1 MPGFHTAALTVL
13 AMLAFAANSLL
24 CRLALQS
31 HAIDAA
37 SFTAVRLVSGALVLA
52 LVVRLRAPSGAV
64 VGSGRWGS
72 AAWLFVYAAAFSLAY
87 LQLPAGVGA
96 LLLFGAVQ
104 ATMVGV
110 GLWRGERLALRQWA
124 GLVLALGGLVVLLRP
139 GLSAPPWGAAGLM
152 LLAGVAWGAYSL
164 RGKGAKDPVGVTAGN
179 FLRAAPLAL
188 LMWGGGGGPGLC
200 QRGGAGLCAVLWRAD
215 VRIGLCGLVCG
226 AAAVEGGH
234 GGVGAA
240 ERAAAGGHRGRVAAG
255 RKLDAAVVAGGG
267 GHPGWDCAGGA
278 GAAWAAACGARCA
291 RAPALSACRRAGD
304 VVAQSDWGRG
314 ANLAGGWWCPGFI
327 KKCSLQ
333 RWPDQR

>member
-1 MPGFHTAALTVL
+1 MPGFHTAVLTVL

-31 HAIDAA
+31 HSMDAG

-52 LVVRLRAPSGAV
+52 LVVRLRAPPAAA

-72 AAWLFVYAAAFSLAY
+72 AVWLFVYAAAFSLAY

-139 GLSAPPWGAAGLM
+139 GLSAPLWGAAGLM

-179 FLRAAPLAL
+179 FLLAAPLAL
-188 LMWGGGGGPGLC
+188 LMWGLMAG
-200 QRGGAGLCAVLWRAD
+200 QASVSAAGLAYALCSGALTSGLGYVAWYAALPQLKAGTAASVQLSVPLLAAIGAVSLLGESWTLR
-215 VRIGLCGLVCG
+215 LSL
-226 AAAVEGGH
+226 
-234 GGVGAA
+234 
-240 ERAAAGGHRGRVAAG
+240 
-255 RKLDAAVVAGGG
+255 
-267 GHPGWDCAGGA
+267 A
-278 GAAWAAACGARCA
+278 GAAILGGIALVVLARPGPQPA
-291 RAPALSACRRAGD
+291 VHVAP
-304 VVAQSDWGRG
+304 GRQ
-314 ANLAGGWWCPGFI
+314 P
-327 KKCSLQ
+327 
-333 RWPDQR
+333 

>member
-1 MPGFHTAALTVL
+1 MPGFHTAVLTVL

-31 HAIDAA
+31 HSMDAC

-52 LVVRLRAPSGAV
+52 LVVRLRAPSAAAGR
-64 VGSGRWGS
+64 GRWGS

-188 LMWGGGGGPGLC
+188 LMWGLMAG
-200 QRGGAGLCAVLWRAD
+200 QASVSAAGLASALCSGALTSGLGYVAWYAALPQLKAGTAASVQLSVPLLAAIGAVSLLGESWTLR
-215 VRIGLCGLVCG
+215 LSL
-226 AAAVEGGH
+226 
-234 GGVGAA
+234 
-240 ERAAAGGHRGRVAAG
+240 
-255 RKLDAAVVAGGG
+255 
-267 GHPGWDCAGGA
+267 A
-278 GAAWAAACGARCA
+278 GAAILGGIALVVLARPGPQPA
-291 RAPALSACRRAGD
+291 VHVAP
-304 VVAQSDWGRG
+304 GRQ
-314 ANLAGGWWCPGFI
+314 P
-327 KKCSLQ
+327 
-333 RWPDQR
+333 

>member
-1 MPGFHTAALTVL
+1 MPGFHTAVLTVL

-31 HAIDAA
+31 HSMDAG

-52 LVVRLRAPSGAV
+52 LVVRLRTPPAAA

-110 GLWRGERLALRQWA
+110 GLWRGERLVLRQWA

-139 GLSAPPWGAAGLM
+139 GLSTPPWGAAGLM

-179 FLRAAPLAL
+179 FLRAVPLAL
-188 LMWGGGGGPGLC
+188 LMWGLMAG
-200 QRGGAGLCAVLWRAD
+200 QASVSAAGLASALCSGALTSGLGYVAWYAALPQLKAGTAASVQLSVPLLAAIGAVWLLGESWTLR
-215 VRIGLCGLVCG
+215 LSL
-226 AAAVEGGH
+226 
-234 GGVGAA
+234 
-240 ERAAAGGHRGRVAAG
+240 
-255 RKLDAAVVAGGG
+255 
-267 GHPGWDCAGGA
+267 A
-278 GAAWAAACGARCA
+278 GAAILGGIALVVLARPGPPPA
-291 RAPALSACRRAGD
+291 VTVAP
-304 VVAQSDWGRG
+304 GRQ
-314 ANLAGGWWCPGFI
+314 P
-327 KKCSLQ
+327 
-333 RWPDQR
+333 

>member
-1 MPGFHTAALTVL
+1 MPGFHTAVLTVL

-31 HAIDAA
+31 HSMDAG

-52 LVVRLRAPSGAV
+52 LVVRLRAPSAAAGR
-64 VGSGRWGS
+64 GRWGS
-72 AAWLFVYAAAFSLAY
+72 GAWLFVYAAAFSLAY

-188 LMWGGGGGPGLC
+188 LMWGLMAG
-200 QRGGAGLCAVLWRAD
+200 QASVSVAGLAYALCSGVLTSGLGYVAWYAALPQLKAGTAASVQLSVPLLAAIGAVSLLGESWTLR
-215 VRIGLCGLVCG
+215 LSL
-226 AAAVEGGH
+226 
-234 GGVGAA
+234 
-240 ERAAAGGHRGRVAAG
+240 
-255 RKLDAAVVAGGG
+255 
-267 GHPGWDCAGGA
+267 A
-278 GAAWAAACGARCA
+278 GAAILGGIALVVLARPGPQPA
-291 RAPALSACRRAGD
+291 VTVAP
-304 VVAQSDWGRG
+304 GRQ
-314 ANLAGGWWCPGFI
+314 P
-327 KKCSLQ
+327 
-333 RWPDQR
+333 

>member
-31 HAIDAA
+31 HSMDAG

-52 LVVRLRAPSGAV
+52 LVVRLRAPSAAAGR
-64 VGSGRWGS
+64 GRWGS
-72 AAWLFVYAAAFSLAY
+72 GAWLFVYAAAFSLAY

-110 GLWRGERLALRQWA
+110 GLWLGERLALRQWA

-152 LLAGVAWGAYSL
+152 LLAGVAWRAYSL

-188 LMWGGGGGPGLC
+188 LMWGLMAG
-200 QRGGAGLCAVLWRAD
+200 QASVSAAGLASALCSGVLTS
-215 VRIGLCGLVCG
+215 GLGYVAWY
-226 AAAVEGGH
+226 AALPQLKAGT
-234 GGVGAA
+234 AA
-240 ERAAAGGHRGRVAAG
+240 SVQLSVPLLGESWTLR
-255 RKLDAAVVAGGG
+255 LSL
-267 GHPGWDCAGGA
+267 A
-278 GAAWAAACGARCA
+278 GAAILGGIALVVLARPGPQPA
-291 RAPALSACRRAGD
+291 VTVAP
-304 VVAQSDWGRG
+304 GRQ
-314 ANLAGGWWCPGFI
+314 P
-327 KKCSLQ
+327 
-333 RWPDQR
+333 

>member
-1 MPGFHTAALTVL
+1 MPGFHTAVLTVL

-31 HAIDAA
+31 HSMDAG

-52 LVVRLRAPSGAV
+52 LGVRLRAPSAAA

-72 AAWLFVYAAAFSLAY
+72 AAWLFVYAAAFSLSY

-110 GLWRGERLALRQWA
+110 GLWRGERLVLRQWA

-188 LMWGGGGGPGLC
+188 LMWGLMAG
-200 QRGGAGLCAVLWRAD
+200 QASVSAAGLAYALCSGALTSGLGYVAWYAALPQLKAGTAASVQLSVPLLAAIGAVLLLGESWTLR
-215 VRIGLCGLVCG
+215 LSL
-226 AAAVEGGH
+226 
-234 GGVGAA
+234 
-240 ERAAAGGHRGRVAAG
+240 
-255 RKLDAAVVAGGG
+255 
-267 GHPGWDCAGGA
+267 A
-278 GAAWAAACGARCA
+278 GAAILGGIALVVLARPGPQPA
-291 RAPALSACRRAGD
+291 VTVAP
-304 VVAQSDWGRG
+304 GRQ
-314 ANLAGGWWCPGFI
+314 P
-327 KKCSLQ
+327 
-333 RWPDQR
+333 

>member
-1 MPGFHTAALTVL
+1 MPGFHTAVLTVL

-52 LVVRLRAPSGAV
+52 LVVRLRALPAAAGR
-64 VGSGRWGS
+64 GRWGS

-110 GLWRGERLALRQWA
+110 GLWRGERLALHQWA

-179 FLRAAPLAL
+179 FLRAASLAL
-188 LMWGGGGGPGLC
+188 LMWGLMAGHASVSV
-200 QRGGAGLCAVLWRAD
+200 AGLASALCSGALTSGLGYVAWYAALPQLKAGTAASVQLSVPLLAAIGAVLLLGESWTLR
-215 VRIGLCGLVCG
+215 LSL
-226 AAAVEGGH
+226 
-234 GGVGAA
+234 
-240 ERAAAGGHRGRVAAG
+240 
-255 RKLDAAVVAGGG
+255 
-267 GHPGWDCAGGA
+267 A
-278 GAAWAAACGARCA
+278 GAAILGGIALVVLARPGPPPA
-291 RAPALSACRRAGD
+291 VTVAP
-304 VVAQSDWGRG
+304 GRQ
-314 ANLAGGWWCPGFI
+314 P
-327 KKCSLQ
+327 
-333 RWPDQR
+333 

>member
-1 MPGFHTAALTVL
+1 MPGFHTAVLTVL

-31 HAIDAA
+31 HSMDAG

-52 LVVRLRAPSGAV
+52 LVVRLRAPSAAAGR
-64 VGSGRWGS
+64 GRWGS
-72 AAWLFVYAAAFSLAY
+72 GAWLFVYAAAFSLAY

-188 LMWGGGGGPGLC
+188 LMWGLMAG
-200 QRGGAGLCAVLWRAD
+200 QASVSVAGLAYALCSGALTSGLGYVAWYAALPQLKAGTAASVQLSVPLLAAIGAVSLLGESWMLR
-215 VRIGLCGLVCG
+215 LSL
-226 AAAVEGGH
+226 
-234 GGVGAA
+234 
-240 ERAAAGGHRGRVAAG
+240 
-255 RKLDAAVVAGGG
+255 
-267 GHPGWDCAGGA
+267 A
-278 GAAWAAACGARCA
+278 GAAILGGIALVVLARPGPQPA
-291 RAPALSACRRAGD
+291 VNVAP
-304 VVAQSDWGRG
+304 GRQ
-314 ANLAGGWWCPGFI
+314 P
-327 KKCSLQ
+327 
-333 RWPDQR
+333 

>member
-1 MPGFHTAALTVL
+1 MPGFHTAVLTVL

-52 LVVRLRAPSGAV
+52 LVVRLRAPPVGA
-64 VGSGRWGS
+64 GRGRWGS

-96 LLLFGAVQ
+96 LLLFGSVQ

-139 GLSAPPWGAAGLM
+139 GLSTPPWGAAGLM

-188 LMWGGGGGPGLC
+188 LMWGGMAGQASLSV
-200 QRGGAGLCAVLWRAD
+200 AGLASALCSGALTSGLGYVAWYAALPQLKAGTAASVQLSVPLLAAIGAVSLLGESWTLR
-215 VRIGLCGLVCG
+215 LSL
-226 AAAVEGGH
+226 
-234 GGVGAA
+234 
-240 ERAAAGGHRGRVAAG
+240 
-255 RKLDAAVVAGGG
+255 
-267 GHPGWDCAGGA
+267 A
-278 GAAWAAACGARCA
+278 GAAILGGIALVVLARPGPPPA
-291 RAPALSACRRAGD
+291 VHVAP
-304 VVAQSDWGRG
+304 GRQ
-314 ANLAGGWWCPGFI
+314 P
-327 KKCSLQ
+327 
-333 RWPDQR
+333 

>member
-1 MPGFHTAALTVL
+1 MPGFHTAVLTVL

-31 HAIDAA
+31 YAIDAA

-52 LVVRLRAPSGAV
+52 LVVRLRAPSGAAA
-64 VGSGRWGS
+64 GSGRWGS

-87 LQLPAGVGA
+87 MQLPAGVGA

-110 GLWRGERLALRQWA
+110 GVGVGLWRGERLALCQWA

-179 FLRAAPLAL
+179 FLLAAPLAL
-188 LMWGGGGGPGLC
+188 LMWGLMAG
-200 QRGGAGLCAVLWRAD
+200 QASVSVAGLASALCSGALTSGLGYVAWYAALPQLKAGTAASVQLSVPLLAAIGAVLLLGESWTLR
-215 VRIGLCGLVCG
+215 LSL
-226 AAAVEGGH
+226 
-234 GGVGAA
+234 
-240 ERAAAGGHRGRVAAG
+240 
-255 RKLDAAVVAGGG
+255 
-267 GHPGWDCAGGA
+267 A
-278 GAAWAAACGARCA
+278 GAAILGGIALVVLARPGPPPA
-291 RAPALSACRRAGD
+291 VNVAP
-304 VVAQSDWGRG
+304 GRQ
-314 ANLAGGWWCPGFI
+314 P
-327 KKCSLQ
+327 
-333 RWPDQR
+333 

>member
-1 MPGFHTAALTVL
+1 MPGFHTAVLTVL

-31 HAIDAA
+31 HSMDAG

-52 LVVRLRAPSGAV
+52 LVVRLRAPSAAAGR
-64 VGSGRWGS
+64 GRWGS
-72 AAWLFVYAAAFSLAY
+72 GAWLFVYAAAFSLAY

-188 LMWGGGGGPGLC
+188 LMWGLMAG
-200 QRGGAGLCAVLWRAD
+200 QASVSVAGLASALCSGALTSGLGYVAWYAALPQLKAGTAASVQLSVPLLAAIGAVSLLGESWTLR
-215 VRIGLCGLVCG
+215 LSL
-226 AAAVEGGH
+226 
-234 GGVGAA
+234 
-240 ERAAAGGHRGRVAAG
+240 
-255 RKLDAAVVAGGG
+255 
-267 GHPGWDCAGGA
+267 A
-278 GAAWAAACGARCA
+278 GAAILGGIALVVLARPGPPPA
-291 RAPALSACRRAGD
+291 VNVAP
-304 VVAQSDWGRG
+304 GRQ
-314 ANLAGGWWCPGFI
+314 P
-327 KKCSLQ
+327 
-333 RWPDQR
+333 